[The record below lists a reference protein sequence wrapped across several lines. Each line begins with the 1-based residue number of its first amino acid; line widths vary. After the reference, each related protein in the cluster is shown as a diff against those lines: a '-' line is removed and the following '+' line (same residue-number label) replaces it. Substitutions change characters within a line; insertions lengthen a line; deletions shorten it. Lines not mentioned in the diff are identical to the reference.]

1 MQGLIEQPSVDVT
14 ITATMKHTAL
24 LKAVRK
30 LGSQQALAEYLGTG
44 QRTISRWLSLRGC
57 PPREANKHWPA
68 EKLIELE
75 LRLIEATGQTM
86 EELFPDSLRLNQDF
100 LNAPKKTEKVMEL
113 ESHMM
118 ACIADSTTRR
128 LTQSSDPEQALADEE
143 QREEI
148 ESAMKSLP
156 SREQDVVRR
165 RFLDG
170 RETYKEIGESLGISP
185 ERVRQVESKA
195 LSRLRMM
202 SRGSL
207 QALAKE
213 VGYKETD
220 WESERM
226 LED

>member
-1 MQGLIEQPSVDVT
+1 
-14 ITATMKHTAL
+14 
-24 LKAVRK
+24 
-30 LGSQQALAEYLGTG
+30 
-44 QRTISRWLSLRGC
+44 
-57 PPREANKHWPA
+57 
-68 EKLIELE
+68 
-75 LRLIEATGQTM
+75 
-86 EELFPDSLRLNQDF
+86 
-100 LNAPKKTEKVMEL
+100 MEL

-128 LTQSSDPEQALADEE
+128 LTQSSDPEQALADKE